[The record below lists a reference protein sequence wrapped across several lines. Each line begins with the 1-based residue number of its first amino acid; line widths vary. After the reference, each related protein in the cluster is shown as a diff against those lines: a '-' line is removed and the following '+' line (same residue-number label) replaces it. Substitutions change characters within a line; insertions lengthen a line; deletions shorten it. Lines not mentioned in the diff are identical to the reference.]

1 MDRDEMKQA
10 TRSAIIGLAAIIGAF
25 ILLAL
30 FPGCSPRIVE
40 RIRVQRDTIYHVKVD
55 SVYEFHRDSVFVRE
69 KGDTVYIYKER
80 VNWRDRWRIDTVHS
94 VRVDSVAVERT
105 KEVKVERP
113 LTAWQ
118 RFRLRGFWWLL
129 AGLAGL
135 LAWTFRKPLLAL
147 FGKVL

>member
-1 MDRDEMKQA
+1 MKQA
-10 TRSAIIGLAAIIGAF
+10 TRNAIIGLAAIIGAV

-30 FPGCSPRIVE
+30 FPACSPRIVE
-40 RIRVQRDTIYHVKVD
+40 RIQVQRDTLYQVKVD

-94 VRVDSVAVERT
+94 VRVDSVAVERI

-135 LAWTFRKPLLAL
+135 LAYTFRKPLLAL

>member
-1 MDRDEMKQA
+1 MKQA
-10 TRSAIIGLAAIIGAF
+10 TRNAIIGLAAIIGAV

-30 FPGCSPRIVE
+30 FPACSPRIVE
-40 RIRVQRDTIYHVKVD
+40 RIQVQRDTLYRVKVD

-80 VNWRDRWRIDTVHS
+80 VKWRDRWRIDTVHS

-135 LAWTFRKPLLAL
+135 LAYAFRKPILAVFKMLL
-147 FGKVL
+147 